1 MQHDPRGL
9 AITTD
14 SAAAAQ
20 ELDAAVI
27 ALLGQKAAA
36 GGRLGAALAADP
48 LLVAGHALAGFAQML
63 AARRPLVAEAAR
75 SLDRARDAIALRGA
89 TPRERALTQ
98 SLACWAEG
106 GDMERAAAGLEAMVQ
121 EDPHDILALRLSHGI
136 RFMLGQAAEMRHAI
150 EAALPH
156 WDASIPGHGFLLG
169 CHAFALE
176 ETGDVARAEAV
187 GRAAVAMEPGDLWGA
202 HAVAH
207 AIGAQGRMREGIAWL
222 RWLEPNLAGGSNFV
236 RHVHW
241 HRALFHLA
249 LGQAED
255 ALALYDR
262 QVWAEPSEDVRD
274 LMNAAHLL
282 WRLDASG
289 VPVGAQRWDGLA
301 AIAERR
307 IGEHA
312 WAFADLHY
320 VLALAGAGRDDA
332 ASRMIASIAA
342 CTGREADTQARL
354 HAEVGLCAARAVAAA
369 LGGDAT
375 DAVED
380 FDVALPH
387 LPALGGS
394 HAQRSVFLA
403 MRDRA
408 ARQAVRGSLRQ
419 G

>member
-1 MQHDPRGL
+1 MQHDPRSL
-9 AITTD
+9 AITTE

-20 ELDAAVI
+20 DFDAAVM
-27 ALLGQKAAA
+27 ALLGQKAEA
-36 GGRLGAALAADP
+36 GARLGAALAADP

-63 AARRPLVAEAAR
+63 AARRPLIAEAMA
-75 SLDRARDAIALRGA
+75 SLARARDAIAARGA

-98 SLACWAEG
+98 ALACWTEG
-106 GDMERAAAGLEAMVQ
+106 GDMDRAAAGLEAMVQ

-150 EAALPH
+150 EGALPR
-156 WDASIPGHGFLLG
+156 WDATMQGYAYLLG

-176 ETGDVARAEAV
+176 ETGDAARAEVV
-187 GRAAVAMEPGDLWGA
+187 GRRAVAMEPGDLWGA

-249 LGQAED
+249 LGQNEE

-262 QVWAEPSEDVRD
+262 QVWAAPSEDVRD

-282 WRLDASG
+282 WRLQAAG
-289 VPVGAQRWDGLA
+289 MPVGARRWEALA
-301 AIAERR
+301 DIAERR
-307 IGEHA
+307 IGEQA

-320 VLALAGAGRDDA
+320 VLALGGAGRDEA
-332 ASRMIASIAA
+332 ASRMIAAIAA
-342 CTGREADTQARL
+342 HAERETDSQARL
-354 HAEVGLCAARAVAAA
+354 HAEVGLGAARAVAAA
-369 LGGDAT
+369 MAGAAT
-375 DAVED
+375 DARCG
-380 FDVALPH
+380 FDAVLPRLH
-387 LPALGGS
+387 DLGGS
-394 HAQRSVFLA
+394 HAQRSVFVA

-408 ARQAVRGSLRQ
+408 ARDAGGAALRRG
-419 G
+419 